1 MRQIDIMVNT
11 KKAEWENQLHLA
23 QIQVDKRN
31 KELAFFK
38 GQMEQQSLEVSLL
51 LSYKCAPDTNNQGP
65 VAAVQTFNKILK
77 F

>member
-31 KELAFFK
+31 KELAFLK

-51 LSYKCAPDTNNQGP
+51 LSYKSAPD
-65 VAAVQTFNKILK
+65 K
-77 F
+77 